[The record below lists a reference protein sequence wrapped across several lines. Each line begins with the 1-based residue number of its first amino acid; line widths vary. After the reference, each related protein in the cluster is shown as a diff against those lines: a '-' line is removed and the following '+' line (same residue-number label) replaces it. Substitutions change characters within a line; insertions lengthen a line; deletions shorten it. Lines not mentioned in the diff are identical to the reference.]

1 MTTDGL
7 RRLPLLVPLLFCGAI
22 FGFFFAWQCSTV
34 IGLNRVEPDVAI
46 RAMQAMNASVRNMAF
61 GAAFFG
67 TPVVLAL
74 FAVLMLVLA
83 ERGRALLLAG
93 AFLVH
98 LGGVIAVTATINVPL
113 NQLLAL
119 VDPQADPAQAAQAWA
134 DYAGPWL
141 RGNLWRTL
149 ASGLS
154 LALVGAA
161 LVIPGS
167 EIRP

>member
-1 MTTDGL
+1 MTTNGL
-7 RRLPLLVPLLFCGAI
+7 RRLPLLVPLLFCGAM

-34 IGLNRVEPDVAI
+34 IGLNRVEPAVAI

-61 GAAFFG
+61 GTAFFG
-67 TPVVLAL
+67 TPVVLAG
-74 FAVLMLVLA
+74 FAIGMALLS
-83 ERGRALLLAG
+83 ERGRGALLAL

-113 NQLLAL
+113 NQILAL
-119 VDPQADPAQAAQAWA
+119 VDPLADAATAAQAWA

-141 RGNLWRTL
+141 SGNLLRTL

-154 LALVGAA
+154 LALVGIA
-161 LVIPGS
+161 LLLPDRKS
-167 EIRP
+167 PR